1 MAAELKPVYLIMGSD
16 RPKVELARR
25 RLRAR
30 FPADATELLDASEA
44 GGDDAVAACNA
55 MGLFAEGG
63 RLVLVDRIEEW
74 NAPDA
79 TAVADYLGAPVPAT
93 TLALVGEGKVD
104 AALAKACAKAGEVLT
119 YEVVKKRLPDW
130 VATQFKSAGA
140 AADRDACRLLVE
152 LVGEDLHALEL
163 EVDKLA
169 HWVLEDETITAAD
182 VEALVAPAAETPPW
196 SLTDAWGRRDVG
208 AVLSAAENVLDR
220 SGDSRSGVLLR
231 LAGTMSS
238 HVGLV
243 RACQRFEAEGLSP
256 QAAATRLKKRSA
268 YPVQKAYEQG
278 RNYSAE
284 ELAQAIVRLAELDHA
299 LKGGS
304 RLAGEL
310 ELERALVDVT
320 RAAPRA

>member
-1 MAAELKPVYLIMGSD
+1 MAPELKPVYLIVGSD

-30 FPADATELLDASEA
+30 FTGDATELLDASQA
-44 GGDDAVAACNA
+44 SGDDAVAACNA

-63 RLVLVDRIEEW
+63 RLVLVDRVEEW
-74 NAPDA
+74 KAADA
-79 TAVADYLGAPVPAT
+79 KAVAAYLEAPVPAT
-93 TLALVGEGKVD
+93 TLALVGEGKAD
-104 AALAKACAKAGEVLT
+104 AALAKACGKAGEVLT
-119 YEVVKKRLPDW
+119 FEVVKKRLHDW
-130 VATQFKSAGA
+130 VATQFKTAGA
-140 AADRDACRLLVE
+140 TADRDACRMLVE

-169 HWVLEDETITAAD
+169 HWAGGDTVTASD
-182 VEALVAPAAETPPW
+182 VEALVAPSAETPPW
-196 SLTDAWGRRDVG
+196 GLTDAWGRRDVG
-208 AVLSAAENVLDR
+208 AVLSAAENMLDR

-256 QAAATRLKKRSA
+256 QAAADRLKKRSA

-278 RNYSAE
+278 RNFSAE

-320 RAAPRA
+320 RASPR